1 MRRFLIIL
9 NVMLLFA
16 VIAVGIFLWR
26 GLHIDESVVFLP
38 VERPDRAE
46 LFLRGESQ
54 LDSVRHDRVQL
65 GGTEVAMT
73 LVGDDQGPLIVSC
86 FGNASDRYQQGVD
99 YAAKIAPFGQV
110 LLWDYPGY
118 GDSGG
123 VARVE
128 SVEAAA
134 RDLVPWVQA
143 HAKGRPIIFWG
154 HSLGGFVCSNMASQA
169 ARVDAVVLETTA
181 PGIEAV
187 AKAWTP
193 GNIPLRVSFDDALMR
208 FDIPA
213 ALQNVEAPILIIG
226 AGRDRVLPV
235 ELSRQLSDALPE
247 ATYLELPN
255 ATHFSAGFDPQAQ
268 AAVAELLSGLQSP

>member
-1 MRRFLIIL
+1 MRRFLIVL

-16 VIAVGIFLWR
+16 LIAAGLFLWR

-38 VERPDRAE
+38 VERPDRTA
-46 LFLRGESQ
+46 LTLRGESQ
-54 LDSVRHDRVQL
+54 LDQVLHDRVTL
-65 GGTEVAMT
+65 GGETIAMT
-73 LVGDDQGPLIVSC
+73 LVGEDVGPLIVSC

-99 YAAKIAPFGQV
+99 YAAKITPFGQV

-118 GDSGG
+118 GDSSGE
-123 VARVE
+123 ARVAP
-128 SVEAAA
+128 VEAAA
-134 RDLVPWVQA
+134 KDLVSWVEAYAQN
-143 HAKGRPIIFWG
+143 RPVIFWG

-169 ARVDAVVLETTA
+169 ARVDALILETTA

-193 GNIPLRVSFDDALMR
+193 ANIPLRVTFDEDLMR
-208 FDIPA
+208 FDVPA
-213 ALQNVEAPILIIG
+213 AAKRVNAPILIIG

-235 ELSRQLSDALPE
+235 ELSRQLSEALPD

-268 AAVAELLSGLQSP
+268 SAVAELLSDL